1 MISLP
6 RRTDLRDAA
15 TLAAAFT
22 DLDIEFVDGVPGTDI
37 TNRTLPPGAIEHGLN
52 GNGLGAWRAHMNVAK
67 M

>member
-6 RRTDLRDAA
+6 TRTDMRDAA
-15 TLAAAFT
+15 ALAAAFT
-22 DLDIEFVDGVPGTDI
+22 DLDIEIVDGVPGTEVI
-37 TNRTLPPGAIEHGLN
+37 NRTLPPGAIEHGLN